1 MTLMPSLNSEA
12 ADDVVRLSRPQ
23 FLVAQSRDRFRILVA
38 GRRTGKSFLS
48 RFILYQR
55 ARSNENNICW
65 YVAPTYRMARQ
76 IMWRELKDHV
86 PRHEVFKKDETDLR
100 IELIN
105 GSIIALRGA
114 DNPDS
119 LRGVG
124 LDLCVIDEVQDVH
137 PETWTAV
144 LRPALADKNGRAV
157 FCGTPKG
164 YNWFYDLFAGADE
177 QPDWASFRFRTVEG
191 GRVDPKEIEAA
202 RRSMDERLFRQEF
215 EASFETQGGR
225 VYHAFERSF
234 NAAECS
240 DTGGTLHIGMDFNI
254 NPMSAVVTVDAGN
267 ELWVIDE
274 INISD
279 ANTDLMAQEIKSRY
293 NNRHI
298 VVYPDPSG
306 KARKTSAAVG
316 QTDFSILESYGFD
329 VLASRKA
336 PPVVDRINEV
346 NAMLCNSDGERRLFV
361 DLRCKNLIK
370 SLEGLIYKDGSS
382 MPDKTSGLDHMADA
396 LGYLVHEKYPIDDS
410 GAVGPIKISNYFG

>member
-1 MTLMPSLNSEA
+1 MTLMQSSISEE
-12 ADDVVRLSRPQ
+12 VVQLSRPQ
-23 FLVAQSRDRFRILVA
+23 ALVAQSRSRFRVLVA

-55 ARSNENNICW
+55 ARSNPDNICW

-76 IMWRELKDHV
+76 IMWKDLKNHV
-86 PRHEVFKKDETDLR
+86 PPHEILKKDETDLR

-124 LDLCVIDEVQDVH
+124 LDFLVIDEIQDVN

-164 YNWFYDLFAGADE
+164 YNWFYDLFTGADE
-177 QPDWASFRFRTVEG
+177 QPDWQAFRFKTIEG
-191 GRVDPKEIEAA
+191 GRVAPSEIEAA

-234 NAAECS
+234 NMAECE
-240 DTGGTLHIGMDFNI
+240 DIGGTLHIGMDFNI
-254 NPMSAVVTVDAGN
+254 NPMSAVVCVEAGP
-267 ELWVIDE
+267 EIWAIDE
-274 INISD
+274 ISIQD
-279 ANTDLMAQEIKSRY
+279 ANTDMMAQEIKMRY
-293 NNRHI
+293 GNRHI
-298 VVYPDPSG
+298 AVYPDPSG

-316 QTDFSILESYGFD
+316 QTDFSILEGYGFD
-329 VLASRKA
+329 VIAPNKA
-336 PPVVDRINEV
+336 PPIVDRINEV
-346 NAMLCNSDGERRLFV
+346 NAMLCNSDGERKLFI
-361 DLRCKNLIK
+361 DYRCKHLIK
-370 SLEGLIYKDGSS
+370 SLEGLIYKEGTN
-382 MPDKTSGLDHMADA
+382 MPDKASGLDHMADA
-396 LGYLVHEKYPIDDS
+396 LGYLIHEMRPIDNNQ
-410 GAVGPIKISNYFG
+410 AVGPIKISNYFG